1 MIERLEAEAIAH
13 YLIEVTSDDLLPL
26 IAVAKAAKESKLAK
40 FHMDTCDKALTCD
53 EAYTCNCGHD
63 ALCAAFAALE
73 PEGERG

>member
-1 MIERLEAEAIAH
+1 MSGVIERLEKLMDAG
-13 YLIEVTSDDLLPL
+13 YLHPPMTPDELRAL

-63 ALCAAFAALE
+63 ALCAALAALE
-73 PEGERG
+73 DK